1 MFNRILIILLIL
13 SFIIPSLLQ
22 ANIIHVPGDSTT
34 IQGGINGAVDGDTE
48 MVTPGSYYEHDIDF
62 LGKTITVMGTDPE
75 DSAVVAAT
83 VVDADSLGR
92 VFYFHSNEDYMS
104 ILSGLTLRGGFAD
117 VGGGI
122 YCYRSSPLISQNMI
136 IDNSAIVRG
145 GGIACDSSIVIIRE
159 NIIIRNQSDY
169 GGGISCRLCSGNQFT
184 LRNTI
189 SENRADCSGGGIQ
202 TMNSYSFIANN
213 IITGN
218 SASTN
223 NGGGIYCESNSWL
236 TVLNN
241 VIAGNSAIE
250 HGGGLTCIGNSY
262 LNTWN
267 LILWGNHAK
276 EGKEIYISHLQ
287 GPSRLSIGYSDVE
300 GGLASV
306 YVDSACTLNWG
317 NGMIQDDPLFRIP
330 SNNNYHLMAVECGN
344 SFDSPCIDTGAGED
358 FLLDCD
364 YGLGTMISDLGAY
377 GKQWE
382 QPPTSI
388 ENEDPLNDMIP
399 VPRVY
404 ALRQNYPN
412 PFNPSTTIAFE
423 IPGGLDSP
431 NPVSLCIYD
440 IHGRCIKTILTSDLN
455 PGSYQITWNGRDV
468 RGELVP
474 SGVYFYTLRNS
485 QEVLTRK
492 MTLVK

>member
-34 IQGGINGAVDGDTE
+34 IQGGINGAADGDTV
-48 MVTPGSYYEHDIDF
+48 MVAPGSYYEHDIDF

-169 GGGISCRLCSGNQFT
+169 GGGISCWLCSGNQFT

-189 SENRADCSGGGIQ
+189 SENRADFSGGGIQ

-218 SASTN
+218 SALTN

-300 GGLASV
+300 G
-306 YVDSACTLNWG
+306 
-317 NGMIQDDPLFRIP
+317 RI
-330 SNNNYHLMAVECGN
+330 SL
-344 SFDSPCIDTGAGED
+344 
-358 FLLDCD
+358 
-364 YGLGTMISDLGAY
+364 
-377 GKQWE
+377 
-382 QPPTSI
+382 
-388 ENEDPLNDMIP
+388 
-399 VPRVY
+399 
-404 ALRQNYPN
+404 
-412 PFNPSTTIAFE
+412 
-423 IPGGLDSP
+423 
-431 NPVSLCIYD
+431 SLCRF
-440 IHGRCIKTILTSDLN
+440 GL
-455 PGSYQITWNGRDV
+455 
-468 RGELVP
+468 
-474 SGVYFYTLRNS
+474 YTQLGKWDDSR
-485 QEVLTRK
+485 
-492 MTLVK
+492 